1 MDYEKDLKI
10 DRYNLELEWERQPQ
24 LYVTWAEKHADA
36 ILERDRKKELL
47 DLLKAELY
55 MEIVKEHL
63 EKGDKKPTESMI
75 ANLILQHKDFKAASE
90 TYLEF
95 KRDAEYLSGAREG
108 MQHKKTALE
117 HLSRLFI
124 NSYYADPNIPAKAKE
139 DSFERNDAEG
149 KKALKKSRDRT
160 PLRRRGSK

>member
-24 LYVTWAEKHADA
+24 LYVKWAENHADA
-36 ILERDRKKELL
+36 ILERDRKKESL

-55 MEIVKEHL
+55 MEIVKKHL

-75 ANLILQHKDFKAASE
+75 ANLILQHKDFKVASE
-90 TYLEF
+90 RYLEF
-95 KRDAEYLSGAREG
+95 KRDAEYLAGAKEG

-124 NSYYADPNIPAKAKE
+124 NSYYAEPNIPSDAKV
-139 DSFERNDAEG
+139 DSFERTDTEG
-149 KKALKKSRDRT
+149 KKLLKESRDRT
-160 PLRRRGSK
+160 PLRRRVSK